1 MNAHVKDVRID
12 KLADREYYIY
22 GVSTIEDRAIAGTL
36 DGLKPVTR
44 RALWAAHKS
53 GVHSR
58 SKHIKSA
65 KVVGNVI
72 GDYHP
77 HGDTAAYDAI
87 VTAANSVQPMID
99 GKGNW
104 GTPLDAAAAYRYCF
118 SGDTRVMT
126 ERGLLSFSELCG
138 MSNTPLEERAET
150 PFRIKVASKDSPQY
164 TSHVVNSGYQKTVKV
179 TSKQGYSV
187 ECTANEP
194 FLVLTANGFVWKD
207 ANELDRHDWLCLKRD
222 NGLSKAGTNEYKGIK
237 VTKKLAAL
245 LGYLIGDG
253 YINRGQNY
261 IGFNQVSKEA
271 FDDFVDC
278 WTAVF
283 GAGFSTCIKQPNSYG
298 KQEYHSFYSADMSQ
312 RRFLD
317 MIGLHEGDSYD
328 RIVPACIWHCDR
340 ETVAAFLRAL
350 YECDGSVVRTN
361 RSSSHVNLHS
371 VSNQLL
377 SEVSL
382 LLRNYFGIFCSPIIS
397 EKKDGNGLRVSFFGT
412 ENLTRFVKDIDFVSE
427 REIVINLNGRSNGD
441 SIPYAN
447 MLEISSGI
455 EYDKTQRLTFRRK
468 YLQGKFSKNKRLATL
483 RRIFSRD
490 YFFDKVA
497 SVKKASKQYVYD
509 LCVPATHSFVAN
521 GFVVH
526 NTNLR
531 LSHYSDNVF
540 FDPFYLNAIETVPNF
555 DGSNVEPVNL
565 PALLPN
571 LLING
576 NFGIATGVRA
586 SVPSFTVASLLKVI
600 KIGLSRE
607 ITAKDCAKHLVLT
620 SLNGAKVNVDDP
632 DNAEL
637 IDLYKTGKG
646 KARFSCAVV
655 ERKDGSLR
663 FNELPPV
670 GILGAI
676 DKIATL
682 PAVALVTDDSDL
694 EDVYPLSYRVV
705 LKKGT
710 TGQAKEL
717 TISKIK
723 AILSCVVHFD
733 TKITDR
739 KMGEEDAVEAKL
751 RSATIPQILNEW
763 IKYRL
768 TLESS
773 ACKFHMEKLDG
784 KIARI
789 DLLRAVIA
797 NLDFVIKLLKSKLD
811 DEQITAKLS
820 VKLKVSKE
828 LASEVLDF
836 RLRQLKSLEDGKLV
850 KQRKELVTEKKTL
863 NVRRVK
869 PGEYVGTT
877 LKSLE
882 AMAEKNFMTRLT
894 QVRERLK
901 SAKAKNKSKE

>member
-77 HGDTAAYDAI
+77 HGDIAAYDAI

-104 GTPLDAAAAYRYCF
+104 GTPLDAAAAYRY
-118 SGDTRVMT
+118 
-126 ERGLLSFSELCG
+126 
-138 MSNTPLEERAET
+138 
-150 PFRIKVASKDSPQY
+150 
-164 TSHVVNSGYQKTVKV
+164 
-179 TSKQGYSV
+179 
-187 ECTANEP
+187 
-194 FLVLTANGFVWKD
+194 
-207 ANELDRHDWLCLKRD
+207 
-222 NGLSKAGTNEYKGIK
+222 
-237 VTKKLAAL
+237 
-245 LGYLIGDG
+245 
-253 YINRGQNY
+253 
-261 IGFNQVSKEA
+261 
-271 FDDFVDC
+271 
-278 WTAVF
+278 
-283 GAGFSTCIKQPNSYG
+283 
-298 KQEYHSFYSADMSQ
+298 
-312 RRFLD
+312 
-317 MIGLHEGDSYD
+317 
-328 RIVPACIWHCDR
+328 
-340 ETVAAFLRAL
+340 
-350 YECDGSVVRTN
+350 
-361 RSSSHVNLHS
+361 
-371 VSNQLL
+371 
-377 SEVSL
+377 
-382 LLRNYFGIFCSPIIS
+382 
-397 EKKDGNGLRVSFFGT
+397 
-412 ENLTRFVKDIDFVSE
+412 
-427 REIVINLNGRSNGD
+427 
-441 SIPYAN
+441 
-447 MLEISSGI
+447 
-455 EYDKTQRLTFRRK
+455 
-468 YLQGKFSKNKRLATL
+468 
-483 RRIFSRD
+483 
-490 YFFDKVA
+490 
-497 SVKKASKQYVYD
+497 
-509 LCVPATHSFVAN
+509 
-521 GFVVH
+521 
-526 NTNLR
+526 TNLR

-768 TLESS
+768 KLESA

-811 DEQITAKLS
+811 DEQITAKLA

-863 NVRRVK
+863 NVRRTK

-901 SAKAKNKSKE
+901 SAKAKKKVREQ